1 MSIRQI
7 NCTFDQN
14 QILTPTVNPGPN
26 TTVATVVING
36 DETTGK
42 TGTISYAGVVR
53 AFLTFDHLGLRVE
66 SYTLT
71 VQDYATQVSIENIV
85 RVI

>member
-7 NCTFDQN
+7 NCTFDRN
-14 QILTPTVNPGPN
+14 GILSPVASSGPN
-26 TTVATVVING
+26 TTVALVNIQG
-36 DETTGK
+36 DQVTGK
-42 TGTISYAGVVR
+42 TGTISYAGSVR

-71 VQDYATQVSIENIV
+71 VQDYATQVSVENIV